1 MIFKSGIPERRV
13 NLVYSKTNKYVGN
26 QVERM
31 PQTRH
36 RRQRGSGLFAA
47 PLSYLESSYREP
59 SASAGSTVNVSQA
72 GLARP
77 SLNMTGGSRN
87 RRSHRLRRSR
97 GMTLRKVMRGGFFP
111 GVMGAFVQN
120 AKSLIPVVGVTGYRM
135 FKNFNKTKRNR
146 Y

>member
-1 MIFKSGIPERRV
+1 
-13 NLVYSKTNKYVGN
+13 
-26 QVERM
+26 M

-36 RRQRGSGLFAA
+36 RRQRGSGIFGA
-47 PLSYLESSYREP
+47 PLSYLNSLYREP
-59 SASAGSTVNVSQA
+59 SASAGSTVNVSQV

-77 SLNMTGGSRN
+77 SLNMTGGSRRSQ
-87 RRSHRLRRSR
+87 RRRHSR

-120 AKSLIPVVGVTGYRM
+120 AKSLIPAVGVTGYRM